1 MFAAGDIKVYITF
14 LLKKERA
21 SNSQG
26 ICSLVWK
33 PDNKTDMCSEEE
45 EIHRA
50 PRMRNR
56 GT

>member
-33 PDNKTDMCSEEE
+33 PDNKTGMCSEEE